1 MSPALAEARFPF
13 LARLSKSGRR
23 ELDAIVARRI
33 GSRRSVLRR
42 GDSADG
48 AYLVVGGALRVYY
61 VSAAGREATL
71 YHVEAGG
78 TCVLALASTFAGEP
92 YPAWV
97 QAGPSGAEVVRVPSA
112 VFHRLFDQEG
122 GFREF
127 VLRALS
133 ARIFELM
140 CTLEETGSVAVERR
154 VARYLLRRRQPDG
167 CVRASQIGIASELGT
182 AREVVYRA
190 LRALS
195 SKGLIE
201 TARMRIRIL
210 NERGLAALD
219 ADPAELG
226 DPLTPKLGQR
236 DDV

>member
-1 MSPALAEARFPF
+1 MRPTLTEARFPF
-13 LARLSKSGRR
+13 LARLSVGGRR
-23 ELDAIVARRI
+23 QFAALVAKRVA
-33 GSRRSVLRR
+33 SRRSVLRR

-78 TCVLALASTFAGEP
+78 TCVLALTATFAGEP

-97 QAGPSGAEVVRVPSA
+97 QGGPSGAEVVRVPSA
-112 VFHRLFDQEG
+112 LFRRLFDEEAA
-122 GFREF
+122 FREF

-140 CTLEETGSVAVERR
+140 CTLEETGSVMVERR
-154 VARYLLRRRQPDG
+154 VARYLIRGREPDG
-167 CVRASQIGIASELGT
+167 YVRASQIGIASELGT

-195 SKGLIE
+195 DRRLIQ

-210 NERGLAALD
+210 DDQGLAD
-219 ADPAELG
+219 AA
-226 DPLTPKLGQR
+226 Q
-236 DDV
+236 DDAAGSE

>member
-1 MSPALAEARFPF
+1 MSPALTEVRFPF
-13 LARLSKSGRR
+13 LTRLSRGGRR
-23 ELDAIVARRI
+23 ELDALVAKRI

-71 YHVEAGG
+71 YRVEAGG
-78 TCVLALASTFAGEP
+78 TCVLALTSTLAGEP

-112 VFHRLFDQEG
+112 AFHRLFDEEPS
-122 GFREF
+122 FREF

-140 CTLEETGSVAVERR
+140 CTLEETGSVMVERR
-154 VARYLLRRRQPDG
+154 VARYLLKERRPDG

-195 SKGLIE
+195 ARRLIE
-201 TARMRIRIL
+201 TGRMRIRIL
-210 NERGLAALD
+210 DKGGLAD
-219 ADPAELG
+219 AAQSDDA
-226 DPLTPKLGQR
+226 TPT
-236 DDV
+236 